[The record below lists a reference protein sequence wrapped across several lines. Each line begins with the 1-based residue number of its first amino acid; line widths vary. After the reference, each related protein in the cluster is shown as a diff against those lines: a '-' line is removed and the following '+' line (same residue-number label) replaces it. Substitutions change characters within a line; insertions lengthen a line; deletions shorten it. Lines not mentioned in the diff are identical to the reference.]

1 MKYRLT
7 IKDDHTNIFF
17 YDCRSVDELIAVYRF
32 VEEYNLYLGEEAT
45 LGIEQS
51 EDGVLYVEA
60 SDDVWDL
67 FKAKT
72 RLISDVFCE
81 WGIDEE
87 ELEGDVYSTSCGQY
101 FMFFE
106 GNPLHNNYKFCPSCG
121 KPVKLE
127 V

>member
-7 IKDDHTNIFF
+7 IMDDHTNLFF

-32 VEEYNLYLGEEAT
+32 VEEYNLYLGEQAT

-81 WGIDEE
+81 WAISGAA
-87 ELEGDVYSTSCGQY
+87 YSTSCG
-101 FMFFE
+101 
-106 GNPLHNNYKFCPSCG
+106 NYERHTSKFCPFCV

-127 V
+127 I